1 MKHLSL
7 LIVTLLLLTGCGED
21 CTPLTQE
28 RDQLEAELAQ
38 RDSVIQAIGT
48 TFGLIDSNLV
58 SLKEI
63 ETELM
68 LQMREPRKDKEAI
81 QGNVDKMKAIMELNK
96 TYINDLQ
103 GSLDVSNATMSTLFN
118 IINSM
123 DNKIMENN
131 LHMARLNHD
140 LGTLGEDFKGLFDEY
155 MQAEVSK
162 MVLEENLQAM
172 QGDVSSMEAK
182 VKELENQMSLVYV
195 ASGSK
200 RELIDNGVLEKG
212 GLLRPSDV
220 NEDFDTEHFDAYDMR
235 KLETFDL
242 ASDKAR
248 IVTEHPSESYVIN
261 GQQLRITDS
270 KLFWS
275 ISKFLIVVTD

>member
-1 MKHLSL
+1 M
-7 LIVTLLLLTGCGED
+7 
-21 CTPLTQE
+21 E
-28 RDQLEAELAQ
+28 RDQLQSELAE

-58 SLKEI
+58 SLKQI

-81 QGNVDKMKAIMELNK
+81 QGNVEKMKAIMEMNK

-103 GSLDVSNATMSTLFN
+103 GSLDVSNTTMSTLFN

-123 DNKIMENN
+123 ESKIMENN

-140 LGTLGEDFKGLFDEY
+140 LGTLGDDFKGLFDEY

-172 QGDVSSMEAK
+172 QGDVSSMAAK
-182 VKELENQMSLVYV
+182 MKQLENQMNTVYV
-195 ASGSK
+195 ARGTK

-220 NEDFDTEHFDAYDMR
+220 NEDFDTEHFEARDIR
-235 KLETFDL
+235 KLEVFDL
-242 ASDKAR
+242 ESDKAR

-261 GQQLRITDS
+261 GQQLRIKDP